1 MKGKDEIISLIDSF
15 IEEST
20 TVILVNNEVSTEDN
34 DLNAQN
40 CTNEFYTFIHSV
52 EMELKDIPSKKSFDS
67 DLGLPQITS
76 DTLKSRGS
84 VIDSWNNLMTESA
97 PDSATEDL
105 QSKVLQL
112 YIKIRSFAFTSK
124 KVEHHKQSKKEIS
137 HSEKEKPTDKI
148 KCRTVISM
156 DNIFKMN
163 SPC

>member
-20 TVILVNNEVSTEDN
+20 TAVLVNNEDSTEDT

-40 CTNEFYTFIHSV
+40 WLQLINRGGLTKCTNEFYTFIRSV
-52 EMELKDIPSKKSFDS
+52 EMELKYILSKKSLDS

-76 DTLKSRGS
+76 DTLKSRRS
-84 VIDSWNNLMTESA
+84 VVDSWNNLMTESA

-124 KVEHHKQSKKEIS
+124 KVEHHKKSKK
-137 HSEKEKPTDKI
+137 KI
-148 KCRTVISM
+148 IQKTKSLRTKL
-156 DNIFKMN
+156 N
-163 SPC
+163 PEL